1 MAEIHRR
8 PGSYGLDGS
17 YRAFTTFIAGFHAG
31 SGHTLLAGFRE
42 WLIVQVNGGN
52 NLVWEALVLML
63 AFPTEARPLDVGP
76 IDGER
81 NGTAVAVLF
90 RALDQFLAHHEEH
103 LDGLALIYADHA
115 EWLQRQSWAR
125 P

>member
-17 YRAFTTFIAGFHAG
+17 YRAFATFIAGFHAG

-42 WLIVQVNGGN
+42 WLIVQVNRGN

-63 AFPTEARPLDVGP
+63 AFPTEAGPLDVGP
-76 IDGER
+76 VNGER
-81 NGTAVAVLF
+81 NSIAVTVLF
-90 RALDQFLAHHEEH
+90 QALYQFLADRDDRPNGH
-103 LDGLALIYADHA
+103 ALIYAKHA
-115 EWLQRQSWAR
+115 EWLQRQSWAQ